1 MVYTTICTCLHY
13 KIARNK
19 EDETN
24 AVLNTIIA
32 HLPTRECKKKSEFN

>member
-1 MVYTTICTCLHY
+1 MVSKTICTCLHD

-32 HLPTRECKKKSEFN
+32 HLSTRDVKKIRV